1 MDQAFLG
8 FILPVASIVP
18 VTVFDLKY
26 RIIPDWLTLPLLTAG
41 LAFSCA
47 PQGITP
53 YLALAGV
60 FCGGGT
66 LWAIEWIGRH
76 VTGKEG
82 MGGGDIKYM
91 AALGAFIGPIPALA
105 LLCIASITAL
115 LFSAGRACRTRQFL
129 GATLP
134 FGPFLC
140 AGLICTLVLMKKGIF

>member
-82 MGGGDIKYM
+82 MGGGGGVPTEPGSTTTGK
-91 AALGAFIGPIPALA
+91 
-105 LLCIASITAL
+105 
-115 LFSAGRACRTRQFL
+115 
-129 GATLP
+129 
-134 FGPFLC
+134 
-140 AGLICTLVLMKKGIF
+140 LVTVMFQLQ